1 MIQLKERGEPGNEAI
16 NVHETVSIVT
26 DSYIYLFRCCE
37 ITVKL
42 VLQNGRKH
50 VNLSC
55 AYVIEAVDIMFPLY
69 ILTS

>member
-37 ITVKL
+37 ITGKL
-42 VLQNGRKH
+42 VLQNRRKNVH
-50 VNLSC
+50 C
-55 AYVIEAVDIMFPLY
+55 
-69 ILTS
+69 